1 MGRIRGVDG
10 RVLVLLHSLA
20 FLFRRLVLSFLT
32 FVRTSLGWVV
42 RRVRRVRRVR
52 LERNAL
58 NALVLSILCARVV
71 DAFGAQMRC
80 RACLARVAAVTT
92 NDFCVTSLAASVAHE
107 AASVLAF
114 LVGALVRAI
123 RAGNGSAC

>member
-1 MGRIRGVDG
+1 MGRIRGADG

-42 RRVRRVRRVR
+42 RRVRRVR

-71 DAFGAQMRC
+71 DAFGAQIRC

-123 RAGNGSAC
+123 RAGNGSAG